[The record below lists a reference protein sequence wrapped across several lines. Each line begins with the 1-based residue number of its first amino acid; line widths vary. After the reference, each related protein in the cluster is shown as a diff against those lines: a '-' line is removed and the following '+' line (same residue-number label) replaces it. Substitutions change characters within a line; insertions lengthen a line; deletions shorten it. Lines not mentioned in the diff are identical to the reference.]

1 MQNTNELI
9 YQIALTKLPHVGVIT
24 GKKLLH
30 YFGNVRDIFEAST
43 KEILVLQGIQ
53 SRLKKSFEE
62 REKWLEF
69 AEREIEFI
77 TAQHIKTV
85 FITEEQY
92 PFRLKANKDSPL
104 MLYVRGRM
112 DFNGPKFVGMVGT
125 RNPSSYG
132 KQMVRNI
139 LEGFQERAITV
150 ISGLAFGVDIEVHKA
165 CLDLGIP
172 TIGVMGSSFDLIY
185 PDIHMPVA
193 KQMMQGD
200 NTVMTEYTSGS
211 KPDRENFPMRNRII
225 AGMVDALVVVESKE
239 TGGSMIT
246 ASMADGYNRTVF
258 AVPGRSMD
266 ANSRGCNY
274 LIKTRKAE
282 LIQSAEDL
290 IYEMEWGQA
299 SRKSVQLSLFQE
311 LNEEERLIF
320 NLIQREQ
327 VITLDELSDLTEMS
341 PSILANHLLQMEFRG
356 LLISRPGK
364 RYELV

>member
-43 KEILVLQGIQ
+43 NEILALQGIQ

-62 REKWLEF
+62 RDKWLEF

-77 TAQHIKTV
+77 TAQNIKTV
-85 FITEEQY
+85 FITDEQY

-193 KQMMQGD
+193 KQMM
-200 NTVMTEYTSGS
+200 
-211 KPDRENFPMRNRII
+211 
-225 AGMVDALVVVESKE
+225 VVESKE